1 MFWCDFPR
9 IFSALLDAPT
19 NFVRQ
24 CLPHLSEFQK
34 TVMNF
39 WQRVVVHSN
48 IFRGN
53 DWNYFFDL
61 TSLSTILIA
70 QTLGQ
75 IITTSEKDLKF
86 IHEVPREERDF
97 LQAKLFEKGLEEPGP
112 ENGSLSKIIIII
124 NWDKTVFLDKLSK
137 YFIPDYLSTLQYTVF
152 TMILSFYPNLK
163 INLP

>member
-1 MFWCDFPR
+1 
-9 IFSALLDAPT
+9 
-19 NFVRQ
+19 
-24 CLPHLSEFQK
+24 
-34 TVMNF
+34 MNF

-75 IITTSEKDLKF
+75 IITTSEKDLKL

-137 YFIPDYLSTLQYTVF
+137 YFIPNWLSTLQ
-152 TMILSFYPNLK
+152 
-163 INLP
+163 